1 MWGLLVGF
9 AMGWV
14 AFTEQGH
21 EAGNAAS
28 EWLLKNAK
36 NVIKGGELL
45 ARHSNG
51 SGEDRGES

>member
-28 EWLLKNAK
+28 EWLLKNISVIGGNDAK
-36 NVIKGGELL
+36 
-45 ARHSNG
+45 
-51 SGEDRGES
+51 DPQ